1 MDLDFALILTV
12 AVLVAGLVWGGDA
25 LLFRP
30 ARRRRA
36 DAVEASIL
44 ARLAVEASEQ
54 SVVAR
59 NELNEAIADA
69 RTRELREPILVEYA
83 HSFFPVLFVVWALR
97 SFLVEPFTIPSGSM
111 LPTLQV
117 GDYILVNKFSYGFR
131 LPVLGTEV
139 IPVAKPMR
147 GDIMVF
153 KYPEQPNVNFIKRVV
168 GVPGDRVRIRGG
180 RVWVNDQEL
189 GREKVSLPEGEPW
202 EVYFRETVGSVS
214 HLVRHEEGRESMSP
228 EREWSVPADSYFM
241 LGDNRDNSRD
251 SRFWGFVPDRYIV
264 GKAFL
269 IWMHK
274 KPGLNLPVF
283 DRNGKVI

>member
-12 AVLVAGLVWGGDA
+12 AVLVTGVIWGGDA
-25 LLFRP
+25 VLFRP
-30 ARRRRA
+30 GRRKRA
-36 DAVEASIL
+36 ASAEAAIRS
-44 ARLAVEASEQ
+44 RLAVEA
-54 SVVAR
+54 
-59 NELNEAIADA
+59 EAHVLPASDVESAVQDA
-69 RTRELREPILVEYA
+69 RTREMREPLLVEYA

-131 LPVLGTEV
+131 VPVLGTEV
-139 IPVAKPMR
+139 IPVAKPER

-153 KYPEQPNVNFIKRVV
+153 KYPEQPRINFIKRVV
-168 GVPGDRVRIRGG
+168 GIPGDTVRVQEG
-180 RVWVNDQEL
+180 RVWVNDVEL
-189 GREKVSLPEGEPW
+189 PRETVSLPGGESW
-202 EVYFRETVGSVS
+202 ELYFRETSGDVT
-214 HLVRHEEGRESMSP
+214 HLIRHESGRESLSP
-228 EREWSVPADSYFM
+228 ELEWTVPAGSYFM

-264 GKAFL
+264 GKAFYV
-269 IWMHK
+269 WMHK
-274 KPGLNLPVF
+274 KPGWHLPVF